1 MRFAIDIIDEAGN
14 NRIYIGEP
22 LGLAGDKLRVQLRD
36 GEAMFEVERIADWFQ
51 IDHIEGKGRGELFC

>member
-1 MRFAIDIIDEAGN
+1 MRFAIDIIDDAGN

-36 GEAMFEVERIADWFQ
+36 REAMFEIERIADWFQ
-51 IDHIEGKGRGELFC
+51 IDQTESRGRGELFC